1 MEFFERTHFG
11 GSWSDG
17 ERRLLDRAVREH
29 ELAATGDGAPGDPDE
44 PAPWVCL
51 RVVIDGAPY
60 FLGYRLG
67 DDVILKAASAE
78 ALAHLVAADGQA
90 SGQPDGHPDAAPA
103 PDTLPRGGIPA
114 YRLRKVVDFV
124 RAEFG
129 CAITVREMAEQVG
142 MSEYHF
148 AREFKRSLGLTPRQY
163 LTQCRLEE
171 AQRMLRTTDLQVS
184 EVARRVGF
192 TSASHFAEVFRKRV
206 GLRPREFRERH
217 RA

>member
-1 MEFFERTHFG
+1 MEFSERIHFG

-29 ELAATGDGAPGDPDE
+29 ERAAAGDGVPGDPDE
-44 PAPWVCL
+44 PVPWVCL
-51 RVVIDGAPY
+51 RVVIEGAPY

-67 DDVILKAASAE
+67 DDAILKAASAE
-78 ALAHLVAADGQA
+78 ALARLVAADGQA
-90 SGQPDGHPDAAPA
+90 DGRPDGPPA
-103 PDTLPRGGIPA
+103 PDALPRGGIPA

-129 CAITVREMAEQVG
+129 CAITVREMAERVG

-171 AQRMLRTTDLQVS
+171 ARRLLRTTDLQVS
-184 EVARRVGF
+184 EVARRVGRMVILQKD
-192 TSASHFAEVFRKRV
+192 AAN
-206 GLRPREFRERH
+206 
-217 RA
+217 A